1 VHPEM
6 EGRDRLEDRIAYSLA
21 HMSPE
26 NMQRVAEDYARI
38 RFPNR
43 FPRFHFHALSAEGKS
58 RRGWP
63 DAWIT
68 IDGRVD
74 GVEAT
79 SANEWS
85 AVRRHIEE
93 DLKSACNR
101 TPPLSGLILVS
112 SHPSAQPN
120 SEQLEELR
128 KRFIDEAHI
137 DPDRLELV
145 FGNGL
150 VEELARPEFARTRIE
165 VLRLADAPLH
175 FALIRARRSPDGK
188 HGGKHGDVHHVSL
201 ITAVAIR
208 APLSRFKCDSAQKT
222 D

>member
-26 NMQRVAEDYARI
+26 NMQRVAEDNARI

-43 FPRFHFHALSAEGKS
+43 FPHFHFRALSAEGKS

-79 SANEWS
+79 SAGPFSGTDGTSPNECCVHTS
-85 AVRRHIEE
+85 A
-93 DLKSACNR
+93 D
-101 TPPLSGLILVS
+101 SGQSVS
-112 SHPSAQPN
+112 S
-120 SEQLEELR
+120 L
-128 KRFIDEAHI
+128 
-137 DPDRLELV
+137 
-145 FGNGL
+145 
-150 VEELARPEFARTRIE
+150 
-165 VLRLADAPLH
+165 DA
-175 FALIRARRSPDGK
+175 
-188 HGGKHGDVHHVSL
+188 
-201 ITAVAIR
+201 
-208 APLSRFKCDSAQKT
+208 
-222 D
+222 